1 MAYTLLLKNITSLF
15 LTKVC
20 CQLNKKVF
28 LIVYILC
35 LSMFGGLFLEVQAQE
50 TGNNHPFAIP
60 RIGIPDTMM
69 VFSPS
74 KPLFSDTMSSTL
86 YSHIWGV
93 ELLFSD
99 NGFGTGF
106 VYQKLI
112 SKKVSG
118 FIHLGVSGARNT
130 DEIEYIDPYT
140 GYPFIP
146 GKVNRLFCAPL
157 TVGIQYRLFSNSLS
171 ESFRPFLSCG
181 IGPALIVQAK
191 YDDPYFTS
199 ISNATLHGRPAGFLG
214 FGAGI
219 GNQARS
225 MLSIQGR
232 YYYIPFGDKGLES
245 IKDIPIRDF
254 GGFFISLQLLF
265 SK

>member
-1 MAYTLLLKNITSLF
+1 MAYTLLLKNIISMI
-15 LTKVC
+15 LTEVYS
-20 CQLNKKVF
+20 QLNKKVF
-28 LIVYILC
+28 LIVYMLCISICRGLC
-35 LSMFGGLFLEVQAQE
+35 LNVQAQD
-50 TGNNHPFAIP
+50 TRNNHPFAIP

-74 KPLFSDTMSSTL
+74 KPLFSDTMSNSL
-86 YSHIWGV
+86 YAHVWGV
-93 ELLFSD
+93 ELLFSG
-99 NGFGTGF
+99 NGFGAGF
-106 VYQKLI
+106 MYQKLF

-118 FIHLGVSGARNT
+118 FIHIGVSGARNT

-157 TVGIQYRLFSNSLS
+157 TVGVHYRLFSNSIS
-171 ESFRPFLSCG
+171 ETFRPFLSCG

-191 YDDPYFTS
+191 YDDPYFAS
-199 ISNATLHGRPAGFLG
+199 IRNATLHGRPAGFLG

-219 GNQARS
+219 GNEARS

-232 YYYIPFGDKGLES
+232 YYYIPFGGKGLES
-245 IKDIPIRDF
+245 IKDIPITDF
-254 GGFFISLQLLF
+254 GGFFIALQLLF